1 MLNSLILK
9 KTIINSD
16 KVTYLKNDE
25 IIYTEGNSEAINN
38 NYNLVGSKFKFDKS
52 KNILIAEE
60 NVKFTDTEKTQ

>member
-25 IIYTEGNSEAINN
+25 MIATDGKTLEQ
-38 NYNLVGSKFKFDKS
+38 
-52 KNILIAEE
+52 LI
-60 NVKFTDTEKTQ
+60 KI